1 MTFVIAGHTIS
12 NAPVLLKNK
21 CVLLPHEAKDELV
34 SALRVVERKYH
45 LVSAFFLYV
54 FDTHNIQYPR

>member
-1 MTFVIAGHTIS
+1 MTFVIAGHAMS
-12 NAPVLLKNK
+12 NAPVLLNNK
-21 CVLLPHEAKDELV
+21 RVLLPHEAKDELV
-34 SALRVVERKYH
+34 LALRVVERKYH